1 MIHTSCHSPCLTWPS
16 SSRRMIINNSNVR
29 HRIAI
34 WTIYPNI
41 RYHVAWQKSTFQNYM
56 LMHDRCRKFEFYL
69 LQGTIIKH
77 PRFKPANTRVLIDEI
92 IEFLIDNTDS
102 LATRFTSKS
111 IRDFITDPWRWWCF
125 QRVKDEIRIITNGI
139 WNNGHWCYSP
149 SIGNRQISLQHGARI
164 DR

>member
-1 MIHTSCHSPCLTWPS
+1 
-16 SSRRMIINNSNVR
+16 
-29 HRIAI
+29 
-34 WTIYPNI
+34 
-41 RYHVAWQKSTFQNYM
+41 M

-77 PRFKPANTRVLIDEI
+77 PRFKPAKTRVLIDEI

-139 WNNGHWCYSP
+139 
-149 SIGNRQISLQHGARI
+149 
-164 DR
+164 